1 VEHYPRSQDQNV
13 QQKGNPS
20 SFHFFHEDTIDTT
33 MTFTI
38 YTTLMAFYLYLA
50 FTFLALVAAGW
61 VAQKIVVFV
70 CVRTLGLGFEIVR
83 SSKMI
88 IFAFVAF
95 VVRVV
100 LVALQLFHTTNMLSF
115 VKQVS
120 VVKSDEKAFDNDNH
134 KDNDDDDDDSAAT
147 DEDAVPAVP
156 VAVERPLRRSAR
168 IRNAKKGGI
177 SDSCEL
183 KVVVRPLPRSAPIA
197 ASSMRR
203 SVRLAK
209 KARVSYAL

>member
-1 VEHYPRSQDQNV
+1 
-13 QQKGNPS
+13 
-20 SFHFFHEDTIDTT
+20 

-38 YTTLMAFYLYLA
+38 CTALICFYLCCA
-50 FTFLALVAAGW
+50 FIFLASVAAGW
-61 VAQKIVVFV
+61 VAEKIVVFV
-70 CVRTLGLGFEIVR
+70 CVRTLGLGFGIVR

-95 VVRVV
+95 FVQIFLV
-100 LVALQLFHTTNMLSF
+100 LLQLFDTANMLSF

-120 VVKSDEKAFDNDNH
+120 VVKSDEKAFDDD
-134 KDNDDDDDDSAAT
+134 KDDDDDDLDSDSDSDSALT
-147 DEDAVPAVP
+147 DEDAVPAAVP

-168 IRNAKKGGI
+168 IRNARKGGI
-177 SDSCEL
+177 SDSCDV

>member
-1 VEHYPRSQDQNV
+1 
-13 QQKGNPS
+13 
-20 SFHFFHEDTIDTT
+20 

-38 YTTLMAFYLYLA
+38 ICTLIAFYLYLA
-50 FTFLALVAAGW
+50 FIFLALVAAGW

-70 CVRTLGLGFEIVR
+70 CVRTLALGFGIVR

-100 LVALQLFHTTNMLSF
+100 LVLLQLFDPTNMLSF

-120 VVKSDEKAFDNDNH
+120 VVKSDEKAFDDDHH
-134 KDNDDDDDDSAAT
+134 KDDDDDDLDSDSDST

-168 IRNAKKGGI
+168 ISNAKKGGI
-177 SDSCEL
+177 SDSCEV

-203 SVRLAK
+203 SARLAN

>member
-1 VEHYPRSQDQNV
+1 VPS
-13 QQKGNPS
+13 PS
-20 SFHFFHEDTIDTT
+20 SPWW
-33 MTFTI
+33 
-38 YTTLMAFYLYLA
+38 L
-50 FTFLALVAAGW
+50 
-61 VAQKIVVFV
+61 Q
-70 CVRTLGLGFEIVR
+70 TLGLGFGIVR
-83 SSKMI
+83 NSKMI

-100 LVALQLFHTTNMLSF
+100 LVLLQLFDTTNMLSF

-120 VVKSDEKAFDNDNH
+120 VVKSDEKAFDDDHH
-134 KDNDDDDDDSAAT
+134 KDDSDDDLNSDSAST
-147 DEDAVPAVP
+147 NEDAVPAVP
-156 VAVERPLRRSAR
+156 VAVERPLRCSAR

-177 SDSCEL
+177 SDSCEV